1 LQHIKRKEAREK
13 KERNK
18 ERKGNRGGEL
28 LSEKAKFKKK
38 LPFLLSWPTKA
49 RRCCS

>member
-18 ERKGNRGGEL
+18 ERKEKKERKNPELAQPRRGQAG
-28 LSEKAKFKKK
+28 A
-38 LPFLLSWPTKA
+38 WICD
-49 RRCCS
+49 RCK